1 MIDKQP
7 KYETLPKLE
16 KEIFS
21 AAAFSYYAHLLLL
34 ENTKNSEL
42 MEHYGPFFSHFGSS
56 GTLLKTF
63 SAVIGPQKAKQMD
76 LVIAHLRK
84 ARRGN

>member
-1 MIDKQP
+1 MIDNQP
-7 KYETLPKLE
+7 NYEALPKLE
-16 KEIFS
+16 KEKIR

-34 ENTKNSEL
+34 ENTKHSEL

-63 SAVIGPQKAKQMD
+63 SAVIGPQKVKQMD